1 MEAEAEAAEAAAAA
15 VVVRVARCGRH
26 EHWSLSGCRAVACR
40 PWRVRTRRWHGSRW
54 RWRRRANPSPNP
66 YPHPNPDRNPNR
78 NPKQARAERSERA
91 ELQAELRRRAD
102 TKVARV
108 ALSEQMRLRNAH
120 AAVERAALY
129 PNHGGY
135 ARGGTPPR
143 TAPLPT
149 RSTPALGP
157 RTALGPST
165 PPTSARG
172 ATGDGR
178 GVLT

>member
-1 MEAEAEAAEAAAAA
+1 MRAARALELERLQGGGMSTLARAHEA
-15 VVVRVARCGRH
+15 VARL
-26 EHWSLSGCRAVACR
+26 EVEMA
-40 PWRVRTRRWHGSRW
+40 
-54 RWRRRANPSPNP
+54 
-66 YPHPNPDRNPNR
+66 
-78 NPKQARAERSERA
+78 QARAERSERA

-172 ATGDGR
+172 ATGVISSHPMRGSTEVGR
-178 GVLT
+178 EPCFDHDSPYGAPRGSGWPAAGGPIPR